1 MLPFVDVEKLQKLE
15 GCNAMNVGIA
25 ALSKWQEYCA
35 LSGTPASSLVSLRIL
50 FNAEGVKS
58 FPEKFQ
64 NTGPEL
70 L

>member
-1 MLPFVDVEKLQKLE
+1 MK
-15 GCNAMNVGIA
+15 VGIA

-58 FPEKFQ
+58 FPEKYR
-64 NTGPEL
+64 NTGFEQKKGL
-70 L
+70 LVLDWNSSNRSVR